1 MGDEVQ
7 KELHSL
13 QLNVNKIQ
21 AEIDGKLSSV
31 AKELCSLNQNFKEFT
46 EHYYGDSMQN
56 PGIPIRLDR
65 LEQAKKRQ
73 STIGYIL
80 LPIVASL
87 VLKVLWDVFSKSL

>member
-7 KELHSL
+7 KELHKL
-13 QLNVNKIQ
+13 QLEVNTIQ
-21 AEIDGKLSSV
+21 SKIDGKLSNV
-31 AKELCSLNQNFKEFT
+31 AKELSSLNENFKEFT
-46 EHYYGDSMQN
+46 EHYYGDGMQN

-80 LPIVASL
+80 LPVVASL
-87 VLKVLWDVFSKSL
+87 VLKVIWDIFSKSL